1 MRAID
6 HFYISTTGY
15 MMENDNDSF
24 ESLFDQSQ
32 EKTLRTLSPGEK
44 ITATVVGIDRETVFL
59 DVGTKS
65 EGIVEASEF
74 IGENGEMS
82 IAAGDQVEV
91 YCLKSGP
98 GGQIFTT
105 SLGSGASSAHLE
117 EAYHNSV
124 PVEGFVKAEIKGGFE
139 ITLSGNVRGFCPYSQ
154 MGLRRVE
161 NAGEAYLE
169 THMSFLISKFEA
181 GGRNIVL
188 SARMLL
194 EEERR
199 IKKEELQEVLEE
211 GQNIEG
217 TVSAIRP
224 FGLFV
229 DIGGIDGLV
238 PISEVGWSRVENL
251 EETYHIGQQVQA
263 VVKGLD
269 WENDRIS
276 LSIKETLADP
286 WETEVDKLSEGKT
299 YVGIVAR
306 LAQFGAFVTLA
317 PGVDGLV
324 HISKLGG
331 GRRINHAKEVLEAG
345 QQIEVV
351 IESID
356 TESKRISLVPSDYVS
371 IEDEQEKERN
381 DYQAYRSNSKKSRKK
396 TQDEESLGSFGALL
410 KAKLEEKK

>member
-1 MRAID
+1 
-6 HFYISTTGY
+6 
-15 MMENDNDSF
+15 MENDNDSF
-24 ESLFDQSQ
+24 EALFSQS
-32 EKTLRTLSPGEK
+32 EGKALKKLSPGQK
-44 ITATVVGIDRETVFL
+44 IEATVVGIDKETVFL

-74 IGENGEMS
+74 LDGDGNLS
-82 IAAGDQVEV
+82 ISVGDQVEV
-91 YCLKSGP
+91 YCLKAGAS
-98 GGQIFTT
+98 GQIFTAR
-105 SLGSGASSAHLE
+105 LGSGASSAHLE
-117 EAYHNSV
+117 EACHNSV

-161 NAGEAYLE
+161 DAAETYLN

-188 SARMLL
+188 SARMLQ

-199 IKKEELQEVLEE
+199 LKKEELREQLEE
-211 GQNIEG
+211 GQSIEG

-251 EETYHIGQQVQA
+251 EDTYHVGQQVEA

-269 WENDRIS
+269 WDNDRIS
-276 LSIKETLADP
+276 LSIKETLDDP
-286 WETEVDKLSEGKT
+286 WDVAIQNLGEGKICIGR
-299 YVGIVAR
+299 VSR
-306 LAQFGAFVTLA
+306 LAQFGAFVSLA
-317 PGVDGLV
+317 PGVDGLI
-324 HISKLGG
+324 HISKLGH
-331 GRRINHAKEVLEAG
+331 GRRINHPREAVEEG
-345 QQIEVV
+345 QDIEVV

-356 TESKRISLVPSDYVS
+356 PEEKRISLAPSDFVS
-371 IEDEQEKERN
+371 AEDEADKERR
-381 DYQAYRSNSKKSRKK
+381 DYTDFRSKQSGSKPSRE
-396 TQDEESLGSFGALL
+396 QDSLGSFGALL
-410 KAKLEEKK
+410 KAKMEQKK

>member
-1 MRAID
+1 
-6 HFYISTTGY
+6 
-15 MMENDNDSF
+15 MEHDKDSF
-24 ESLFDQSQ
+24 ASLFDQSQ

-44 ITATVVGIDRETVFL
+44 LTATVVGIDKETVFL

-74 IGENGEMS
+74 TDDNGEIS
-82 IAAGDQVEV
+82 IAPGDEVEV

-139 ITLSGNVRGFCPYSQ
+139 VTLSGNIRGFCPYSQ

-161 NAGEAYLE
+161 NAAEAYLE
-169 THMSFLISKFEA
+169 THMNFLITKFEA
-181 GGRNIVL
+181 GGKNIVL
-188 SARMLL
+188 SARMLQ

-199 IKKEELQEVLEE
+199 LKKEELQEVLEE
-211 GQNIEG
+211 GQSIEG

-238 PISEVGWSRVENL
+238 PISEVGWSRLENL
-251 EETYHIGQQVQA
+251 EETYHIGHQVQA

-276 LSIKETLADP
+276 LSIKETLEDP
-286 WETEVDKLSEGKT
+286 WEAEIKKLSEGKT
-299 YVGIVAR
+299 YVGTVAR
-306 LAQFGAFVTLA
+306 LAQFGAFVSLA

-324 HISKLGG
+324 HISKLGS
-331 GRRINHAKEVLEAG
+331 GRRINHAREVLEAG
-345 QQIEVV
+345 QQMEVV

-356 TESKRISLVPSDYVS
+356 AESKRISLVPSDYVS
-371 IEDEQEKERN
+371 VEDEQEKERS
-381 DYQAYRSNSKKSRKK
+381 DYQAYRSNRAKPKKKS
-396 TQDEESLGSFGALL
+396 QEEESLGSFGALL